1 MASVR
6 TSFFGLTLALLCN
19 VTACSSDE
27 PQDLSDERAQAAG
40 VRPAACVDF
49 DGNAHCGLGNA
60 KLAVSPADGAL
71 TVSNLSAAG
80 RDGVSISLPQA
91 TSFVPTGTYANSAAA
106 STLIANA
113 ISNGVTTST
122 VKAVSTARGTS
133 YSATFTGSNQAGT
146 YSAIYSRNG
155 QEVARV
161 AGIPNGQV
169 GTPPMAARNIW
180 RWIKFHVRIVPSSR
194 AAAAADVSGACSWEQ
209 SFDPSAPVSV
219 TLANGRVVE
228 VDNLELREDVAV
240 GGSYPYLSF
249 DRIDYTADGGTFTLN
264 AEKID

>member
-6 TSFFGLTLALLCN
+6 TSCFGLAFAIFTIN
-19 VTACSSDE
+19 GCSADE
-27 PQDLSDERAQAAG
+27 PQDERAQPAA
-40 VRPAACVDF
+40 VQPAACIDF

-60 KLAVSPADGAL
+60 KLAISQSDGSL

-91 TSFVPTGTYANSAAA
+91 TSYEPTGTYVNSAAT
-106 STLIANA
+106 STLISNA

-122 VKAVSTARGTS
+122 LKAVNTARGTS
-133 YSATFTGSNQAGT
+133 YAATFTGSNQGGT
-146 YSAIYSRNG
+146 YSAIYSRKG

-161 AGIPNGQV
+161 SGIPNGQG

-194 AAAAADVSGACSWEQ
+194 AAAAGDVTGACSWEQ
-209 SFDPSAPVSV
+209 GFDPNAPVSV
-219 TLANGRVVE
+219 TLANGRVIE
-228 VDNLELREDVAV
+228 IDNLELREDVAV

-249 DRIDYTADGGTFTLN
+249 DRIEYTADGGTFTLN
-264 AEKID
+264 AEQID